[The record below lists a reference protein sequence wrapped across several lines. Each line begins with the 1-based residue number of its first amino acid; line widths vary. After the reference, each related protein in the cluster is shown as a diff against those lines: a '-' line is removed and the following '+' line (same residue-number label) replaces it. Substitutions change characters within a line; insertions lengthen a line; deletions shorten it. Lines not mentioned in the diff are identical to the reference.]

1 MIKLEHIPLFV
12 MILSSFGCGTQ
23 MNNNNTQPLPSPTAS
38 PTPIP
43 SATPSPGI
51 NYPIVKASPQEVCY
65 GDQVT
70 LNVQWD
76 KDAAVAVYL
85 ERNVASPDKLPP
97 LYQEHV
103 LVKRLELASNA
114 VVDVTFSVTETLT
127 DLEKTDKVMNM
138 TPGKYWTVLVGP
150 SETVGGGGITV
161 KNCP

>member
-1 MIKLEHIPLFV
+1 M
-12 MILSSFGCGTQ
+12 
-23 MNNNNTQPLPSPTAS
+23 
-38 PTPIP
+38 P

-65 GDQVT
+65 GDPVT

-85 ERNVASPDKLPP
+85 ERDVASPDKLPP

-103 LVKRLELASNA
+103 LVQRLELASNA

-127 DLEKTDKVMNM
+127 DLEKTDKVMKL

-150 SETVGGGGITV
+150 SETVGGGAITV